1 MPPPSPITR
10 PRRLPV
16 RPVEPPYDDE
26 RGDQPT
32 RPWRDLSAVAA
43 DQPALPL
50 VFPPRRLRPALRSIP
65 APVAGEP
72 TAQPREM
79 DGLAEVGLTPAWRS
93 TPRAELCD
101 PVPWSRQLARGI
113 AEVLVGTRPARQLST
128 WLTEDSHATLRRNA
142 WRRRVRARVESGRT
156 DTQRAGS
163 PRRSSRIMV
172 RSVHLSEPSDGVAEI
187 SAHLWID
194 GRGTAVALRAE
205 GRDGRWVCTAIDI
218 G

>member
-10 PRRLPV
+10 PRRLPM
-16 RPVEPPYDDE
+16 RPIEPPYDDE
-26 RGDQPT
+26 RNDEAS
-32 RPWRDLSAVAA
+32 RAWRDSSAVAA

-50 VFPPRRLRPALRSIP
+50 IFPPRRPRPALRSIP
-65 APVAGEP
+65 APAGQP
-72 TAQPREM
+72 PAQSDDV
-79 DGLAEVGLTPAWRS
+79 DGLADVGLTPAWRS
-93 TPRAELCD
+93 TPRADLCD

-113 AEVLVGTRPARQLST
+113 AEVLVGTRPARQLSA
-128 WLTEDSHATLRRNA
+128 WLTEDSHAALRRSA
-142 WRRRVRARVESGRT
+142 WRRRVRARVENSRT
-156 DTQRAGS
+156 DTPRAGT
-163 PRRSSRIMV
+163 PRRSSRIVV

-205 GRDGRWVCTAIDI
+205 GRDGRWICTAIDI

>member
-1 MPPPSPITR
+1 M
-10 PRRLPV
+10 
-16 RPVEPPYDDE
+16 DE
-26 RGDQPT
+26 
-32 RPWRDLSAVAA
+32 
-43 DQPALPL
+43 
-50 VFPPRRLRPALRSIP
+50 
-65 APVAGEP
+65 
-72 TAQPREM
+72 
-79 DGLAEVGLTPAWRS
+79 LAKVGLVPAWRS

-113 AEVLVGTRPARQLST
+113 AEVLVGTRPARQLSA

-156 DTQRAGS
+156 DTPRAGT

-205 GRDGRWVCTAIDI
+205 GRNGRWICTALDI

>member
-16 RPVEPPYDDE
+16 RPTEPPYDDE
-26 RGDQPT
+26 RSD
-32 RPWRDLSAVAA
+32 RASYARRDLSKVPA

-50 VFPPRRLRPALRSIP
+50 IFPPRRPRPALRSIAAP
-65 APVAGEP
+65 A
-72 TAQPREM
+72 AQPADA
-79 DGLAEVGLTPAWRS
+79 DGLAEVGLAPAWRS

-113 AEVLVGTRPARQLST
+113 AEVLVGTRPARQLSA
-128 WLTEDSHATLRRNA
+128 WLTEDSHATLRRGA

-156 DTQRAGS
+156 DPTRAGT
-163 PRRSSRIMV
+163 PRRSSRIVV
-172 RSVHLSEPSDGVAEI
+172 RSVHLSEPRDGVAEI

-205 GRDGRWVCTAIDI
+205 GRDGRWICTAIDI

>member
-16 RPVEPPYDDE
+16 RPIEPPYDDE
-26 RGDQPT
+26 RGDET
-32 RPWRDLSAVAA
+32 SHPWRDLSAVPA
-43 DQPALPL
+43 DQPALQL
-50 VFPPRRLRPALRSIP
+50 IFPPRRLRPALRSNPTPAGQP
-65 APVAGEP
+65 APEAADIE
-72 TAQPREM
+72 
-79 DGLAEVGLTPAWRS
+79 GLAEVGLTPAWRS

-101 PVPWSRQLARGI
+101 PLPWSRQLARGI
-113 AEVLVGTRPARQLST
+113 AEVLVGTRPARQLSA
-128 WLTEDSHATLRRNA
+128 WLTEDSHATLRRSA

-156 DTQRAGS
+156 GTARAGT
-163 PRRSSRIMV
+163 PRQSSRIMV
-172 RSVHLSEPSDGVAEI
+172 RSVHLSEPRDGVAEI

-205 GRDGRWVCTAIDI
+205 GRDGRWICTAIDI